1 MEEHDIKVERDII
14 FREPVEVAITIEADE
29 NEESNDIYQ
38 GEPLELVETE
48 ENIEEPEVLVEDTH
62 NPRGEEV
69 EPHIEEEKE
78 EVTEKEVEEDEGE
91 GNLEREREK
100 KKEEVKYEP
109 KRESQG

>member
-14 FREPVEVAITIEADE
+14 FREPVEVVIAMEADD

-38 GEPLELVETE
+38 GEPLELVEKE

-69 EPHIEEEKE
+69 EPHIKEKL
-78 EVTEKEVEEDEGE
+78 K
-91 GNLEREREK
+91 LK
-100 KKEEVKYEP
+100 FVKM
-109 KRESQG
+109 